1 MGSGTGKK
9 STGLRTKQEGNN
21 EAEVEIQTKGRQAT
35 RKERGIFEKHVGSN
49 IWWIRFVDGDG
60 RGSTRQNR
68 TWSQAYDLLK
78 LRRADALRGIKLP
91 EMRRRAVSF
100 QELADDAIA
109 YIDGCETGPA

>member
-1 MGSGTGKK
+1 M
-9 STGLRTKQEGNN
+9 
-21 EAEVEIQTKGRQAT
+21 

-60 RGSTRQNR
+60 RYRREKAG

-109 YIDGCETGPA
+109 YIKGRYARPADDVARVEVLKQHLSGSAEANFGEDRSKKHSTV